1 MTLSVTRVAVGYLC
15 CVGAL
20 LLVGCADGGH
30 GPIGPT
36 GSALAASTGGT
47 AGTVDTTGA
56 QAGRQVLPFK
66 GSLALT
72 IAAEPEFLPPS
83 TLSVHFTGT
92 GTATHL
98 GRFTATLE
106 VLIDI
111 GNEPLETSSGSITL
125 RAANG
130 DTICGTVT
138 GHATVEGDVT
148 TIVETVDITGGT
160 GRFAAAGG
168 TFVIHRQS
176 NGLELLPGS
185 MEGTISY

>member
-1 MTLSVTRVAVGYLC
+1 MA
-15 CVGAL
+15 AN
-20 LLVGCADGGH
+20 AGGK
-30 GPIGPT
+30 
-36 GSALAASTGGT
+36 
-47 AGTVDTTGA
+47 
-56 QAGRQVLPFK
+56 GRPFK
-66 GSLALT
+66 GSLALE
-72 IAAEPEFLPPS
+72 IDAEPEFLPPS

-98 GRFTATLE
+98 GRFTATFD

-130 DTICGTVT
+130 DTICGNVT

-148 TIVETVDITGGT
+148 TIIETVNVTGGT
-160 GRFAAAGG
+160 GRFAGAGG
-168 TFVIHRQS
+168 TFVINRQS
-176 NGLELLPGS
+176 SGLELLPGS